1 MEDPR
6 CVNQRFQKMSK
17 KNYSPVI
24 GVLGGGQLARML
36 ADAAA
41 PLGLSVRVLAPS
53 NAALIP
59 KAFSAAEIA
68 PWTPEN
74 LVHFS
79 QQADVIAL
87 ENEFVDADAL
97 DALERANTALL
108 LPSARAIRVI
118 QDKLTQKQTLQR
130 AGLPL
135 PEFCAV
141 DSPSGLVEAGNQ
153 WGWPVV
159 LKKRR
164 NGYDGKG
171 NATIRNSE
179 QAPAAYAALG
189 HDGQDLYV
197 ERYCP
202 FVRELA
208 VMVVRS
214 RTGETRTYPVVE
226 TRQKDHICHEVLA
239 PAPDLPPGLAA
250 KIQDMAIRAVEA
262 FDLVGSVGIELF
274 LLADGSVAINEMA
287 PRVHNSG
294 HYTIEACPCSQF
306 ENHLRALLGWPLGD
320 TSLITPAAV
329 MVNLLGS
336 SEGPG
341 WPTGVEQALATP
353 GAHLHIY
360 GKAESKPGRKM
371 GHLTL
376 CGEALDT
383 TLQLARE
390 AAAHLRFGG

>member
-1 MEDPR
+1 MEDPQ

-17 KNYSPVI
+17 KNNSPVI
-24 GVLGGGQLARML
+24 GILGGGQLARML

-41 PLGLSVRVLAPS
+41 PFGLPVRVLAPS
-53 NAALIP
+53 NPALIP
-59 KAFSAAEIA
+59 MAFSAAEIA

-74 LVHFS
+74 LVEFS
-79 QQADVIAL
+79 QTVDVIAL
-87 ENEFVDADAL
+87 ENEFVDADSL
-97 DALERANTALL
+97 DALEKAGHALL
-108 LPSARAIRVI
+108 LPSARSIRLI

-141 DSPSGLVEAGNQ
+141 ESPSDLVAAGNQ

-171 NATIRNSE
+171 NATVGNPE
-179 QAPAAYAALG
+179 QAQTAYEALG
-189 HDGQDLYV
+189 QDSQALYV
-197 ERYCP
+197 EQYCP

-250 KIQDMAIRAVEA
+250 KTQDMAIRAVEA

-274 LLADGSVAINEMA
+274 LLADGSVVINEMA

-320 TSLITPAAV
+320 TSLVQPAAV
-329 MVNLLGS
+329 MINLLGS
-336 SEGPG
+336 GEGPG
-341 WPTGVEQALATP
+341 WPSGVEPALATP
-353 GAHLHIY
+353 GARLHIY

-376 CGEALDT
+376 CGESMDDT
-383 TLQLARE
+383 MQMARE
-390 AAAHLRFGG
+390 AAGSVRFGL